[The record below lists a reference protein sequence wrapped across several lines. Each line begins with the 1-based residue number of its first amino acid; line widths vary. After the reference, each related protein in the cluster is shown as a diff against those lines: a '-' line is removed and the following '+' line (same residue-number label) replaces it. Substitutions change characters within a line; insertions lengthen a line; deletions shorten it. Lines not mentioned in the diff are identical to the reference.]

1 VGLKSSEVACFVPV
15 ILYLALYKNN
25 SRLSAFKCHILD
37 KLQSYGFRGEALSAI
52 CRVADVTV
60 TTRTSEDEFA
70 MVYTL
75 NNDGGIVT
83 TKPSHFGKGKK
94 NLFGK
99 LVKKC
104 ELHLIYFRLCEIAL
118 KYILIRC

>member
-1 VGLKSSEVACFVPV
+1 MVGWTTTQPTCFVPV
-15 ILYLALYKNN
+15 ILYLALFKN
-25 SRLSAFKCHILD
+25 SCGLSAFNCHILD

-60 TTRTSEDEFA
+60 TTRTSEDELA

-75 NNDGGIVT
+75 NNDGNIVT

-94 NLFGK
+94 NLIQRCVERRVRSVYFS
-99 LVKKC
+99 
-104 ELHLIYFRLCEIAL
+104 LHQITL
-118 KYILIRC
+118 KYIFIKH